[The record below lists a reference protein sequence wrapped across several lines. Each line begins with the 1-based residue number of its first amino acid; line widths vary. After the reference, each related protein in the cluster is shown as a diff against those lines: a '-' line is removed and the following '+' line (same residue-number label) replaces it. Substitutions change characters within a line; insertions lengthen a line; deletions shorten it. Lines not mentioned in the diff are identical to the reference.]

1 MISISSGLL
10 IDWWQDCIPR
20 ANFDTFLWSL
30 VGRLSSCLDCFVVTC
45 GFVSANFMFPVDLSF
60 WCLYTPLNIQ
70 EIGQVGMKSIEK
82 PERQCNFPTL
92 SSCSFEA
99 VSDINFPLRSA
110 SH

>member
-45 GFVSANFMFPVDLSF
+45 RFVSANFMFPVDLSF
-60 WCLYTPLNIQ
+60 WCLYTPFNIQ
-70 EIGQVGMKSIEK
+70 EISQVGMKSTEK

-99 VSDINFPLRSA
+99 VSDINFPLRS
-110 SH
+110 SLH